1 MTRWTLIVASLLMM
15 AGGMILMMVIKDTN
29 GHPIGVPSQIAP
41 VVGWIVI
48 ILGFLFLMLSM
59 IRSE

>member
-15 AGGMILMMVIKDTN
+15 AGGILMMVIKDTN

>member
-1 MTRWTLIVASLLMM
+1 MTRWALIVASLVMM
-15 AGGMILMMVIKDTN
+15 AGGILMMVIKDIN